1 MLRKKLFSSI
11 LFILLPFTIWCSE
24 RAGRPV
30 QLQLVNFSGVAL
42 GYHIS
47 DSIYLGYTY
56 VSSMDLSLE
65 PQNPRALYGQ
75 DYVEKVDVEEDQDQ
89 SIELRISP
97 FENGLYFSLGAL
109 STGSKYQKV
118 TFEKRNRVLPNDTQL
133 PSTKI
138 FVVTEVEPWSGL
150 GLGLGYTAIWDFGL
164 SIGLGVI
171 FSPDDSKI
179 SEIQLLSLLSLIGW
193 LGCQVDSILGAVL
206 ENRGYLGKHSVNF
219 LATFSGSLMAI
230 IFYYQF
236 LDK

>member
-1 MLRKKLFSSI
+1 MLRKILLSSI
-11 LFILLPFTIWCSE
+11 LLVLLPFGIWCSE

-89 SIELRISP
+89 TFELRISP
-97 FENGLYFSLGAL
+97 FDSGLYFSIGGL
-109 STGSKYQKV
+109 STGRKYQKV
-118 TFEKRNRVLPNDTQL
+118 TFEERNRVLPNDTQL

-138 FVVTEVEPWSGL
+138 FVVTDVEPWSGL

-164 SIGLGVI
+164 SIGLGLV
-171 FSPDDSKI
+171 FSPVQLEPEVSVTADPDI
-179 SEIQLLSLLSLIGW
+179 SAADKQSLIERVEKDFGKPNPS
-193 LGCQVDSILGAVL
+193 L
-206 ENRGYLGKHSVNF
+206 GYLAIGYNF
-219 LATFSGSLMAI
+219 
-230 IFYYQF
+230 
-236 LDK
+236 

>member
-1 MLRKKLFSSI
+1 MLRKKLLSSI
-11 LFILLPFTIWCSE
+11 FFILLPFTIWCSE
-24 RAGRPV
+24 RADRPV

-47 DSIYLGYTY
+47 DSIFLGYTY

-65 PQNPRALYGQ
+65 PQNPGALYGQ

-97 FENGLYFSLGAL
+97 FENGLYLSLGAL
-109 STGSKYQKV
+109 ATGSKYQKV

-138 FVVTEVEPWSGL
+138 SVVTEVEPWSGL

-171 FSPDDSKI
+171 FSPVQLEPDVSVTGDPDI
-179 SEIQLLSLLSLIGW
+179 SAADKQSLIERVEKDFGKPNPS
-193 LGCQVDSILGAVL
+193 L
-206 ENRGYLGKHSVNF
+206 GYLAIGYNF
-219 LATFSGSLMAI
+219 
-230 IFYYQF
+230 
-236 LDK
+236 

>member
-11 LFILLPFTIWCSE
+11 LLVLLPFTIWCSE

-30 QLQLVNFSGVAL
+30 QLHLVNFSGVAL

-97 FENGLYFSLGAL
+97 FQNGLYFSLGVL

-138 FVVTEVEPWSGL
+138 FVVTEVESWSGL

-164 SIGLGVI
+164 SIGLGLI
-171 FSPDDSKI
+171 FSPVQLEPDVSVTADPVI
-179 SEIQLLSLLSLIGW
+179 SAADKQSLIERVEKDFGKPNPS
-193 LGCQVDSILGAVL
+193 L
-206 ENRGYLGKHSVNF
+206 GYLAIGYNF
-219 LATFSGSLMAI
+219 
-230 IFYYQF
+230 
-236 LDK
+236 

>member
-1 MLRKKLFSSI
+1 MLRKILVSSI
-11 LFILLPFTIWCSE
+11 LLVLLPFTIWCSE

-97 FENGLYFSLGAL
+97 YDSGLYFSVGVL
-109 STGSKYQKV
+109 STGRKYKC
-118 TFEKRNRVLPNDTQL
+118 QL
-133 PSTKI
+133 QS
-138 FVVTEVEPWSGL
+138 
-150 GLGLGYTAIWDFGL
+150 
-164 SIGLGVI
+164 
-171 FSPDDSKI
+171 
-179 SEIQLLSLLSLIGW
+179 SEILTWIVIMSSFFASNCWSRIF
-193 LGCQVDSILGAVL
+193 C
-206 ENRGYLGKHSVNF
+206 R
-219 LATFSGSLMAI
+219 FSGSASLLRRKVWNAWK
-230 IFYYQF
+230 IFATTM
-236 LDK
+236 

>member
-1 MLRKKLFSSI
+1 MLKKKLFSAI
-11 LFILLPFTIWCSE
+11 FFILLPITIWCSE

-47 DSIYLGYTY
+47 DSIFLGYTY

-65 PQNPRALYGQ
+65 PQNPGALYGQ

-109 STGSKYQKV
+109 STGSKYQRV

-138 FVVTEVEPWSGL
+138 FVVTQVEPWSGL

-171 FSPDDSKI
+171 FSPVQLEPDVSVTADPDI
-179 SEIQLLSLLSLIGW
+179 STADKQSLIERVEKDFGKPNPS
-193 LGCQVDSILGAVL
+193 LSYLAV
-206 ENRGYLGKHSVNF
+206 GYNF
-219 LATFSGSLMAI
+219 
-230 IFYYQF
+230 
-236 LDK
+236 

>member
-1 MLRKKLFSSI
+1 MLRKKLFTSI
-11 LFILLPFTIWCSE
+11 CFILLPFTIWCSE

-75 DYVEKVDVEEDQDQ
+75 DYVEKVDVAEDQDQ

-118 TFEKRNRVLPNDTQL
+118 TFEKRNRVLPNNKKLDN
-133 PSTKI
+133 TKI
-138 FVVTEVEPWSGL
+138 VVETEVKPWSGV
-150 GLGLGYTAIWDFGL
+150 GLGVGYTAIWDFGL
-164 SIGLGVI
+164 SIGLGLI
-171 FSPDDSKI
+171 FSPVQLEPDVNVTADPDI
-179 SEIQLLSLLSLIGW
+179 SAADQQSLIERVEKDFGKPNPS
-193 LGCQVDSILGAVL
+193 L
-206 ENRGYLGKHSVNF
+206 GYLAIGYNF
-219 LATFSGSLMAI
+219 
-230 IFYYQF
+230 
-236 LDK
+236 

>member
-1 MLRKKLFSSI
+1 MLRKILLSSI
-11 LFILLPFTIWCSE
+11 LLVLLPFTIWCSE

-89 SIELRISP
+89 TFELRISP
-97 FENGLYFSLGAL
+97 FDSGLYFSIGGL
-109 STGSKYQKV
+109 STGRKYQKV
-118 TFEKRNRVLPNDTQL
+118 TFEERNRVLPNDTQL

-150 GLGLGYTAIWDFGL
+150 GLGLGYTAVWDFGL
-164 SIGLGVI
+164 SIGLGLI
-171 FSPDDSKI
+171 FSPVQLEPDVSVTADPDI
-179 SEIQLLSLLSLIGW
+179 SAADKQSLIERVEKDFGKPNPS
-193 LGCQVDSILGAVL
+193 L
-206 ENRGYLGKHSVNF
+206 GYLAIGYNF
-219 LATFSGSLMAI
+219 
-230 IFYYQF
+230 
-236 LDK
+236 

>member
-1 MLRKKLFSSI
+1 MLRKILLSSI
-11 LFILLPFTIWCSE
+11 LLVLLPFTIWCSE

-97 FENGLYFSLGAL
+97 FDSGLYFSIGGL
-109 STGSKYQKV
+109 STGRKYQKV
-118 TFEKRNRVLPNDTQL
+118 TFEERNRVLPNDTQL

-164 SIGLGVI
+164 SIGLGLI
-171 FSPDDSKI
+171 FSPVQLEPDVSVTADPDI
-179 SEIQLLSLLSLIGW
+179 SAADKQSLIERVEKDFGKPNPS
-193 LGCQVDSILGAVL
+193 L
-206 ENRGYLGKHSVNF
+206 GYLAIGYNF
-219 LATFSGSLMAI
+219 
-230 IFYYQF
+230 
-236 LDK
+236 

>member
-1 MLRKKLFSSI
+1 MLRKILLSSI
-11 LFILLPFTIWCSE
+11 LLVLLPFTIWCSE

-164 SIGLGVI
+164 SIGLGLI
-171 FSPDDSKI
+171 FSPVQLEPDVSVTADPDI
-179 SEIQLLSLLSLIGW
+179 SAADKQSLIERVEKDFGKPNPS
-193 LGCQVDSILGAVL
+193 L
-206 ENRGYLGKHSVNF
+206 GYLAIGYNF
-219 LATFSGSLMAI
+219 
-230 IFYYQF
+230 
-236 LDK
+236 

>member
-1 MLRKKLFSSI
+1 MV
-11 LFILLPFTIWCSE
+11 LLPFTIWCSE
-24 RAGRPV
+24 RAGRPF

-97 FENGLYFSLGAL
+97 FDSGLYFSIGGL
-109 STGSKYQKV
+109 STGRKYQKV
-118 TFEKRNRVLPNDTQL
+118 TFEERNRVLPNDTQL

-138 FVVTEVEPWSGL
+138 FVVTEVESWSGL

-164 SIGLGVI
+164 SIGLGLI
-171 FSPDDSKI
+171 FSPVQLEPDVSLTADPDI
-179 SEIQLLSLLSLIGW
+179 SAADKQSLIERVEKDFGKPNPS
-193 LGCQVDSILGAVL
+193 L
-206 ENRGYLGKHSVNF
+206 GYLAIGYNF
-219 LATFSGSLMAI
+219 
-230 IFYYQF
+230 
-236 LDK
+236 

>member
-1 MLRKKLFSSI
+1 MLRKILLSSI
-11 LFILLPFTIWCSE
+11 LLVLLPFTIWCSE

-97 FENGLYFSLGAL
+97 FDSGLYFSIGGL
-109 STGSKYQKV
+109 STGRKYQKV
-118 TFEKRNRVLPNDTQL
+118 TFEERNRVLPNDTQL

-138 FVVTEVEPWSGL
+138 FVVTDVEPWSGL

-164 SIGLGVI
+164 SIGLGLI
-171 FSPDDSKI
+171 FSPVQLEPDVSVTADPDI
-179 SEIQLLSLLSLIGW
+179 SAADKQSLIERVEKDFGKPNPS
-193 LGCQVDSILGAVL
+193 L
-206 ENRGYLGKHSVNF
+206 GYLAIGYNF
-219 LATFSGSLMAI
+219 
-230 IFYYQF
+230 
-236 LDK
+236 

>member
-1 MLRKKLFSSI
+1 MLRKILLSSI
-11 LFILLPFTIWCSE
+11 LLVLLPFTIWCSE

-97 FENGLYFSLGAL
+97 FDSGLYFSIGGL
-109 STGSKYQKV
+109 STGRKYQKV
-118 TFEKRNRVLPNDTQL
+118 TFEKRNRVLPNNESLDA
-133 PSTKI
+133 TKI
-138 FVVTEVEPWSGL
+138 IIETEIKPWSGV

-164 SIGLGVI
+164 SIGLGLI
-171 FSPDDSKI
+171 FSPVQLEPDVSVTADPDI
-179 SEIQLLSLLSLIGW
+179 SAADKQSLTERAEKDFGKPNP
-193 LGCQVDSILGAVL
+193 SI
-206 ENRGYLGKHSVNF
+206 GYLAIGYNF
-219 LATFSGSLMAI
+219 
-230 IFYYQF
+230 
-236 LDK
+236 

>member
-1 MLRKKLFSSI
+1 MLRKILLSSI
-11 LFILLPFTIWCSE
+11 LLVLLPFTIWCSE

-30 QLQLVNFSGVAL
+30 QLQLVNFSGLAL

-97 FENGLYFSLGAL
+97 FYSGLYCSVGGL
-109 STGSKYQKV
+109 STGRKYRKV
-118 TFEKRNRVLPNDTQL
+118 TFEQRNRVLPNDTQL

-138 FVVTEVEPWSGL
+138 IVVTEVEPWSGL

-164 SIGLGVI
+164 SIGLGLI
-171 FSPDDSKI
+171 FSPVQLEPDVSVTADPDI
-179 SEIQLLSLLSLIGW
+179 SAADKQSLIERVEKDFGKPNPS
-193 LGCQVDSILGAVL
+193 L
-206 ENRGYLGKHSVNF
+206 GYLAIGYNF
-219 LATFSGSLMAI
+219 
-230 IFYYQF
+230 
-236 LDK
+236 

>member
-1 MLRKKLFSSI
+1 MRKILLSSI
-11 LFILLPFTIWCSE
+11 LLVLLPFTIWCSE
-24 RAGRPV
+24 MAGRPV

-65 PQNPRALYGQ
+65 PQNPRVLYGQ
-75 DYVEKVDVEEDQDQ
+75 DYVEKVDVEKDQDQ

-97 FENGLYFSLGAL
+97 FDSGLYFSVGGL
-109 STGSKYQKV
+109 STGRKYQKV

-138 FVVTEVEPWSGL
+138 IVVTEVEPWSGL

-164 SIGLGVI
+164 SIGIGLI
-171 FSPDDSKI
+171 FSPVQLEPDVSVTADPDI
-179 SEIQLLSLLSLIGW
+179 SAADKQSLIERVEKDFGKPNPS
-193 LGCQVDSILGAVL
+193 L
-206 ENRGYLGKHSVNF
+206 GYLAIGYNF
-219 LATFSGSLMAI
+219 
-230 IFYYQF
+230 
-236 LDK
+236 

>member
-1 MLRKKLFSSI
+1 MLRKKLFSAI

-24 RAGRPV
+24 RTGRPV
-30 QLQLVNFSGVAL
+30 QIQLVNFSGVAL

-47 DSIYLGYTY
+47 DSIFLGYTY
-56 VSSMDLSLE
+56 VSSMVLSLE

-89 SIELRISP
+89 STELRISP

-109 STGSKYQKV
+109 STGRKYQKV

-138 FVVTEVEPWSGL
+138 FVVTEVESWSGL

-164 SIGLGVI
+164 SIGLGLI
-171 FSPDDSKI
+171 FSPVQLEPDVSVTADPDI
-179 SEIQLLSLLSLIGW
+179 SAAGKQSLTERVEKDFGKPNPSLRYLAIG
-193 LGCQVDSILGAVL
+193 
-206 ENRGYLGKHSVNF
+206 YNF
-219 LATFSGSLMAI
+219 
-230 IFYYQF
+230 
-236 LDK
+236 

>member
-1 MLRKKLFSSI
+1 MLRKILLSSI
-11 LFILLPFTIWCSE
+11 LLVLLPFTIWCSG
-24 RAGRPV
+24 RAVRPV

-118 TFEKRNRVLPNDTQL
+118 TFEKRNRVLPNNKKLDN
-133 PSTKI
+133 TKI
-138 FVVTEVEPWSGL
+138 VVETEVKPWSGV
-150 GLGLGYTAIWDFGL
+150 GLGFGYTAIWDFGL
-164 SIGLGVI
+164 SIGLGLI
-171 FSPDDSKI
+171 FSPVQLEPDVSVTADPVI
-179 SEIQLLSLLSLIGW
+179 SAADKQSLIERVEKDFGKPNPS
-193 LGCQVDSILGAVL
+193 L
-206 ENRGYLGKHSVNF
+206 GYLAIGYNF
-219 LATFSGSLMAI
+219 
-230 IFYYQF
+230 
-236 LDK
+236 

>member
-1 MLRKKLFSSI
+1 MLRKILLSSI
-11 LFILLPFTIWCSE
+11 LLVLLPFTIWCSE

-89 SIELRISP
+89 TFELRISP
-97 FENGLYFSLGAL
+97 FDSGLYFSIGGL
-109 STGSKYQKV
+109 STGRKYQKV
-118 TFEKRNRVLPNDTQL
+118 TFEERNRVLPNDTQL

-164 SIGLGVI
+164 SIGLGLV
-171 FSPDDSKI
+171 FSPVQLEPEVSVTADPDI
-179 SEIQLLSLLSLIGW
+179 SAADKQSLIERVEKDFGKPNPS
-193 LGCQVDSILGAVL
+193 L
-206 ENRGYLGKHSVNF
+206 GYLAIGYNF
-219 LATFSGSLMAI
+219 
-230 IFYYQF
+230 
-236 LDK
+236 

>member
-1 MLRKKLFSSI
+1 MLRKILLSSI
-11 LFILLPFTIWCSE
+11 LLVLLPFTIWCSE

-97 FENGLYFSLGAL
+97 FDSGLYFSIGGL
-109 STGSKYQKV
+109 STGRKYQKV
-118 TFEKRNRVLPNDTQL
+118 TFEERNRVLPNDTQL

-150 GLGLGYTAIWDFGL
+150 GLGLGYTAVWDFGL
-164 SIGLGVI
+164 SIGLGLI
-171 FSPDDSKI
+171 FSPVQLEPDVSVTADPDI
-179 SEIQLLSLLSLIGW
+179 SAADKQSLIERVEKDFGKPNPS
-193 LGCQVDSILGAVL
+193 L
-206 ENRGYLGKHSVNF
+206 GYLAIGYNF
-219 LATFSGSLMAI
+219 
-230 IFYYQF
+230 
-236 LDK
+236 

>member
-11 LFILLPFTIWCSE
+11 FFILLPFTIWCSE

-30 QLQLVNFSGVAL
+30 QLQLVNFSGVVL

-47 DSIYLGYTY
+47 DSIFLGYTY

-118 TFEKRNRVLPNDTQL
+118 TFEKRNRVLPNNTQL

-150 GLGLGYTAIWDFGL
+150 GLGLGYTGIWDFGL
-164 SIGLGVI
+164 SIGLG
-171 FSPDDSKI
+171 
-179 SEIQLLSLLSLIGW
+179 L
-193 LGCQVDSILGAVL
+193 
-206 ENRGYLGKHSVNF
+206 
-219 LATFSGSLMAI
+219 
-230 IFYYQF
+230 IFYPVQ
-236 LDK
+236 LEPDVSVTADPDISAADKQSLTERVEKDFGKPNPSLSYLAIGYNF

>member
-1 MLRKKLFSSI
+1 MLRKILLSSI
-11 LFILLPFTIWCSE
+11 LLVLLPFTIWCSE

-89 SIELRISP
+89 SFELRISP
-97 FENGLYFSLGAL
+97 FDSGLYFSIGGL
-109 STGSKYQKV
+109 STGRKYQKV
-118 TFEKRNRVLPNDTQL
+118 TFEERNRVLPNDTQL

-150 GLGLGYTAIWDFGL
+150 GLGLGYTAVWDFGL
-164 SIGLGVI
+164 SIGLGLI
-171 FSPDDSKI
+171 FSPVQLEPDVIVTADPDI
-179 SEIQLLSLLSLIGW
+179 SAADKQSLIERVEKDFGKPNPS
-193 LGCQVDSILGAVL
+193 L
-206 ENRGYLGKHSVNF
+206 GYLAIGYNF
-219 LATFSGSLMAI
+219 
-230 IFYYQF
+230 
-236 LDK
+236 

>member
-1 MLRKKLFSSI
+1 MLKKKLFSAI
-11 LFILLPFTIWCSE
+11 FFILLPTTIWCLE
-24 RAGRPV
+24 RTGRPV

-47 DSIYLGYTY
+47 DSIFLGYTY

-118 TFEKRNRVLPNDTQL
+118 TFEKRNRVLPNDTQI

-138 FVVTEVEPWSGL
+138 FAVTQVEPWSGL

-171 FSPDDSKI
+171 FSPVQLEPDVSVTADPDI
-179 SEIQLLSLLSLIGW
+179 STADKQSLIERVEKDFGKPNPS
-193 LGCQVDSILGAVL
+193 LSYLAV
-206 ENRGYLGKHSVNF
+206 GYNF
-219 LATFSGSLMAI
+219 
-230 IFYYQF
+230 
-236 LDK
+236 

>member
-1 MLRKKLFSSI
+1 MLRKILLSSI
-11 LFILLPFTIWCSE
+11 LLVLLPITIWCSE
-24 RAGRPV
+24 RASRPV

-47 DSIYLGYTY
+47 DSIYLGYTH

-109 STGSKYQKV
+109 STGRKYQKV

-133 PSTKI
+133 ASTKI
-138 FVVTEVEPWSGL
+138 IVVTEVEPWSGL

-171 FSPDDSKI
+171 FSPVQLEPDVSVTGDPDI
-179 SEIQLLSLLSLIGW
+179 SAADKQSLIERVEKDFGKPNPS
-193 LGCQVDSILGAVL
+193 L
-206 ENRGYLGKHSVNF
+206 GYLAIGYNF
-219 LATFSGSLMAI
+219 
-230 IFYYQF
+230 
-236 LDK
+236 